1 MRKRTV
7 ITEDVEGIEVE
18 LDFEPVGDILS
29 KKIGDKIVV
38 AYLAYDSDPGNPM
51 EEMDGEGRLFTK
63 PERYGGGSITD
74 DADWHIHLGL
84 TEDGEPDLDLEVVIE
99 RAKEMLYAL
108 LRHNPAYQAEVIRIM
123 LEAESSGDE
132 VCEAIF
138 VEWAEQWNW
147 NKPWDWNEADEAFFA
162 TLPKF
167 NTFAEAA
174 WQNLYDEGKI
184 GTYLAVPVSWCSN
197 NHGPGTASAS
207 PTDIGSADAVW
218 VPGPNEI
225 ENMDFTGCET
235 YADRLKVAA
244 KYAEGCLDTYT
255 TWANGEVYG
264 CVVQTHGAETGEQVG
279 QDACWGFYGD
289 DYADEALLN
298 EFFNPTVEGIERE
311 QTLEGVSND

>member
-38 AYLAYDSDPGNPM
+38 AYLVYDSDPGNPM
-51 EEMDGEGRLFTK
+51 EVMDGEGKLLTK
-63 PERYGGGSITD
+63 PERYSNGSITD
-74 DADWHIHLGL
+74 TPDWHTHLGL
-84 TEDGEPDLDLEVVIE
+84 TEDGEPDLELEAVTD
-99 RAKEMLYAL
+99 RASEKLKAIL
-108 LRHNPAYQAEVIRIM
+108 ASDFPASMVRIM
-123 LEAESSGDE
+123 MEAEASAEESLQA
-132 VCEAIF
+132 V
-138 VEWAEQWNW
+138 VNEWSDAWGWNTG
-147 NKPWDWNEADEAFFA
+147 WDWNEDDQAMLDA
-162 TLPKF
+162 LPNYQF
-167 NTFAEAA
+167 TCETA
-174 WQNLYDEGKI
+174 WNELNAEGKI
-184 GTYLAVPVSWCSN
+184 GDYLAVPVSWCSSC
-197 NHGPGTASAS
+197 HGPGTTSAS

-255 TWANGEVYG
+255 TWANGDCFG
-264 CVVQTHGAETGEQVG
+264 CVVQTHDAETGEQVG
-279 QDACWGFYGD
+279 QDACWGFYGSD
-289 DYADEALLN
+289 DAEEALLN

-311 QTLEGVSND
+311 QTVEGVSND